1 MKTRYLFGLPLVELE
16 INSKEIEPLI
26 DTGFNGSTLLPSY
39 LIQHLKLQKVG
50 NGSDILADGSVGKT
64 ELFDVEIK
72 WINSSIKVIIVSV
85 ESDVLLIGMELL
97 KHARTTIEPS
107 KDVLTIEKSGRLEI

>member
-1 MKTRYLFGLPLVELE
+1 MNGRYLFGLPFVTIKICDEEVEFLV
-16 INSKEIEPLI
+16 

-50 NGSDILADGSVGKT
+50 NGSYILADGSVGKT

-72 WINSSIKVIIVSV
+72 WIK
-85 ESDVLLIGMELL
+85 
-97 KHARTTIEPS
+97 P
-107 KDVLTIEKSGRLEI
+107 